1 MPADP
6 AQRRWWGRPL
16 AETRWQLELMRL
28 LADPIWRGQ
37 RVPPGDGR
45 PVLLLPGFLAGDCTL
60 TVLARWLRRIGY
72 RPSTCGFVLNVDCSD
87 RALDLVERE
96 VARLHGQ
103 HDRRVALVGHS
114 RGGHFARA
122 LARRC
127 PGHVSHAISMGADLQ
142 RMLGIS
148 VPTQL
153 AVEGARRGIAALGRA
168 RGEHCLTM
176 DCSCPFTRDYIA
188 SFPSR
193 RVRLTSIYT
202 KADGV
207 VRWEGCVVP
216 YADCVEVTGSHT
228 GLVVNRKA
236 YAAIAAALTVPELG
250 AGHDRRDAV

>member
-1 MPADP
+1 MPPDS
-6 AQRRWWGRPL
+6 AQRAWWGRPV

-28 LADPIWRGQ
+28 LADPIWRGE
-37 RVPPGDGR
+37 RISPGDGR
-45 PVLLLPGFLAGDCTL
+45 PVLLLPGFLAGDLTL
-60 TVLARWLRRIGY
+60 GVMARWLRRIGY

-87 RALDLVERE
+87 RALERVERH
-96 VARLHGQ
+96 VARLHGL
-103 HDRRVALVGHS
+103 HGRRVAVIGHS

-122 LARRC
+122 LARRR
-127 PGHVSHAISMGADLQ
+127 PGQVSHAISMGADLQ

-153 AVEGARRGIAALGRA
+153 AVRGARRGIVALGRA
-168 RGEHCLTM
+168 HAEYCLTM
-176 DCSCPFTRDYIA
+176 DCSCPFTRDYKA

-202 KADGV
+202 RADGV
-207 VRWEGCVVP
+207 VRWERCVVP

-228 GLVVNRKA
+228 GLIFNRKA

-250 AGHDRRDAV
+250 AAR